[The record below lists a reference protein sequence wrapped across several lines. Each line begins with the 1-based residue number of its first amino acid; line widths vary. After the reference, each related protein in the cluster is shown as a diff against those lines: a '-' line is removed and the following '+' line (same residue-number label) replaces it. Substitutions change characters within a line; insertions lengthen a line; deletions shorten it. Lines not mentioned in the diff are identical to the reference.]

1 MFRKFNKV
9 GDKVSVKFNV
19 NTNEWK
25 GKYYTTLQSW
35 RCTKD
40 DAQATAQETVQA
52 TTEDDLPFQE
62 GNTIIFKQRIQN
74 KIAYICTTK

>member
-40 DAQATAQETVQA
+40 DAQTTAQETVQ
-52 TTEDDLPFQE
+52 TETEDDLPF
-62 GNTIIFKQRIQN
+62 
-74 KIAYICTTK
+74 

>member
-9 GDKVSVKFNV
+9 GDQVTVKFNV

-40 DAQATAQETVQA
+40 DVQTTAQETVQA
-52 TTEDDLPFQE
+52 ETEDDLPF
-62 GNTIIFKQRIQN
+62 
-74 KIAYICTTK
+74 